1 MAIKKKLIHFNSF
14 ASFISKK
21 LSANKENT
29 KYIDPSTF
37 EQVDGSPDILFQ
49 SICYIK
55 DIKQIWTHGE
65 YFGNGVGCVNV
76 TESKLRTMISNKAL
90 VPGMEYRITDYMFKP
105 TTNWSTYVTSAN
117 KHFYVVVKA
126 KTTNV
131 LYDEA
136 RAEANPIWS
145 SYYVNCDLSKWK
157 IWYDITG
164 SKCQYVYNNT
174 APRGG
179 IYRMIDEYGNE
190 CPYDFKNLMFV
201 DVTFNG
207 GLVNVYTF
215 SYHDIVTGDL
225 LDLSLGIEYERVEM
239 LPVTNNVIKYQPL
252 LVKFKEYGVNKCANR
267 MYYIQT
273 LNTPVAQSE
282 PIHDNIIGN
291 GCRDVKIYNQNDN
304 ASYDNIVE
312 DDCSGVYIGN
322 GYKNTI
328 CRDSDDIKVL
338 SSSFSNVIGR
348 SCYDITIEN
357 GDRNIIGDFCDNI
370 ILQTGSG
377 SNTFGDSC
385 RRINLISYS
394 CNNVFGSGCSYI
406 RFNATPPPTD
416 IVASTVGASR
426 NIFDTD
432 TGCLSFY
439 NSGSG
444 EDISNLCVHTRENR
458 NQDDIEG
465 FVGVLVPKNIIDTQY
480 HIGSAHYTG
489 WLEADGG
496 IFDTSD
502 ERLKTFG
509 DKIDVD
515 FEEIS
520 KLKKHY
526 FTWNRLENSTQQI
539 GVSAQEIQKLYPELV
554 HENGDGTLSVAY
566 NKLSVVAL
574 AAIDKLYEENTQLKD
589 AIKALSDRIDSI
601 GK

>member
-14 ASFISKK
+14 DSFISKK

-65 YFGNGVGCVNV
+65 YFGNGVGCVSV
-76 TESKLRTMISNKAL
+76 TESKLRTMISNSVL

-105 TTNWSTYVTSAN
+105 TTQWSTYVISAN

-131 LYDEA
+131 LCDEA
-136 RAEANPIWS
+136 RAEVNPLYS

-164 SKCQYVYNNT
+164 SKCQYVYNIT

-190 CPYDFKNLMFV
+190 CPYDFKNLMFA

-207 GLVNVYTF
+207 GLTDVYTF
-215 SYHDIVTGDL
+215 TYHDTVTGDL
-225 LDLSLGIEYERVEM
+225 LDLSLGIEYERTEM
-239 LPVTNNVIKYQPL
+239 LPVTNNVIKYQPPFA
-252 LVKFKEYGVNKCANR
+252 KFKVYGVDECANR
-267 MYYIQT
+267 IYYVNSLKNPI
-273 LNTPVAQSE
+273 VQSE
-282 PIHDNIIGN
+282 SIHDNIIGN
-291 GCRDVKIYNQNDN
+291 GCRDVRIVVQS
-304 ASYDNIVE
+304 AEAAYDNIVE
-312 DDCSGVYIGN
+312 DDCSGVVLRGR
-322 GYKNTI
+322 KNTI
-328 CRDSDDIKVL
+328 CRNSRDINVTGY
-338 SSSFSNVIGR
+338 SYSNVIGR
-348 SCYDITIEN
+348 A
-357 GDRNIIGDFCDNI
+357 CDNI
-370 ILQTGSG
+370 TLKSG
-377 SNTFGDSC
+377 SCGNIFGDGCRHIDLTSSSSRNTFGD
-385 RRINLISYS
+385 
-394 CNNVFGSGCSYI
+394 GCSYI
-406 RFNATPPPTD
+406 RFNGTPPPTD
-416 IVASTVGASR
+416 NEGSTVGANN
-426 NIFDTD
+426 NIFDPD

-439 NSGSG
+439 NSSSG
-444 EDISNLCVHTRENR
+444 ENICNLRVHTRENR
-458 NQDDIEG
+458 NLNDIEG
-465 FVGVLVPKNIIDTQY
+465 FVNVLVPKNIIDTQY

-574 AAIDKLYEENTQLKD
+574 AAIDKLYEENMQLKD
-589 AIKALSDRIDSI
+589 AIKALSDRIDNI